1 MHEPQQWQSIGI
13 PDEGKARC
21 FVFTAG
27 EHEEQGFLIRYQG
40 RLHAYRNR
48 CPHAGSTLD
57 WTPGEFFSEDGQ
69 ALVCQT
75 HGAHF
80 DPVNGTCIG
89 GPCPRGLDVLPIR
102 EENSAV
108 LVPAAYDMPP
118 WPIS

>member
-1 MHEPQQWQSIGI
+1 MHEPRQWQSIAI
-13 PDEGKARC
+13 PDEGEARC

-27 EHEEQGFLIRYQG
+27 EHEEQGFLVRYQG

-80 DPVNGTCIG
+80 DPANGACIG

-102 EENSAV
+102 EENGAA